1 MVKFLFLFKRQHYLL
16 ELNSNFILRIDSVE
30 TQNTV
35 PFSNSLTYFLQHLIL
50 LPDILCVKLPW
61 NFSILQIYKTVLQDN
76 PTANLMMDTA
86 GFIWILWPRTTEQNY
101 AKRTYTLTLTG
112 TTVMTFMLYVQESVW
127 EDQWK
132 K

>member
-1 MVKFLFLFKRQHYLL
+1 M
-16 ELNSNFILRIDSVE
+16 
-30 TQNTV
+30 V